1 MTTSVRQLAG
11 VKVFMLDPGAERA
24 WVLECVPVTVY
35 GAARTSIRLIAR
47 TIVIVP
53 VIIEIGAQ
61 GIGVWIGTTVNVK
74 LKEVLNVSF
83 AVDAFKKLLI
93 TTAAVAGGPAITT
106 KEGAAFRVVCNTC
119 VKVFLGRGR
128 EVIREVLESSPVS
141 DGFGRWVGLEGEC

>member
-11 VKVFMLDPGAERA
+11 VKVFILDPGAERA

-35 GAARTSIRLIAR
+35 SAARTSIRLIAR
-47 TIVIVP
+47 TIVIV
-53 VIIEIGAQ
+53 IEIGAQ

-83 AVDAFKKLLI
+83 AVDTFKKLLI

-106 KEGAAFRVVCNTC
+106 KEGCAFRIVCNTG

-128 EVIREVLESSPVS
+128 EVIREVLESTPVS